1 MIKRTFVGL
10 FIAALLLISIPQAA
24 YAAPMDTRTLAT
36 INKPGVVLVQTT
48 WTADVT
54 WYEFAI
60 DESFSYDLEM
70 ELTRMVEAGEIG
82 STDQELYQAM
92 VGLMISYMEYYAYS
106 TGNTETEQMSSA
118 AVGTGFIVTPDGY
131 MVTNAHVVHTD
142 EEELTLQ
149 FAMSSLEQY
158 AVEAADSFM
167 EDLRREG
174 YQMSQEEWD
183 GIANA
188 WYRLLAQSMEINNL
202 QTSYQC
208 FIGNVTPGSDVT
220 ATGKGLD
227 LRKMG
232 EPIPGKDIAIL
243 KMEGTNLPTVKL
255 GDDASLRTG
264 DRVYA
269 MGYPAVATLS
279 DALNV
284 AQAIQE
290 PTMTQGIVSA
300 KKEMAGGWSII
311 QTDAAIHGGNSG
323 GPLFNEA
330 GEVIGINT
338 FGMLEES
345 GASAAGMN
353 FAIPISIA
361 KQFLNEINVE
371 PAESEFSADFNEA
384 LEAYNGGDYRKALD
398 LLRGINE
405 TNPGFPVVQELLA
418 DARQAADAN
427 PSAGSA
433 FSGGKILGLPSI
445 LVIALILIVLVV
457 VLVAVLSAR
466 KKKAPP
472 AMPMAQAYPQM
483 QMPIARPMPPVAPS
497 PQTNA
502 LHCTKCGAELSAG
515 AKFCKTCGE
524 VAPQA
529 PSNCPRCNAPL
540 TPGSQFCI
548 ECGEK
553 VSAATVQAQL

>member
-1 MIKRTFVGL
+1 MIKRI
-10 FIAALLLISIPQAA
+10 FIGIFAAVLLLIGIPQVA

-54 WYEFAI
+54 WYEFDI
-60 DESFSYDLEM
+60 DDSFSYDLEL
-70 ELTRMVEAGEIG
+70 ELERMVAAGEVG
-82 STDQELYQAM
+82 TSEQELYQAM
-92 VGLMISYMEYYAYS
+92 VALMISYMEYYAYS
-106 TGNTETEQMSSA
+106 TGNIETEQMSTA

-142 EEELTLQ
+142 EEALTMQ
-149 FAMSSLEQY
+149 FAMTSLENY
-158 AVEAADSFM
+158 AVAAADSFM
-167 EDLRREG
+167 EELRREG

-188 WYRLLAQSMEINNL
+188 WYSLLAQSMEIDNL
-202 QTSYQC
+202 QASYQC
-208 FIGNVTPGSDVT
+208 FVGNVSPGSDVS
-220 ATGKGLD
+220 AKGQGLD

-255 GDDASLRTG
+255 GDDTALRTG

-290 PTMTQGIVSA
+290 PTLTQGIVSA
-300 KKEMAGGWSII
+300 KKEMAGGWSVI
-311 QTDAAIHGGNSG
+311 QTDVAIHGGNSG

-361 KQFLNEINVE
+361 RQFLSEINVQ
-371 PAESEFSADFNEA
+371 PAESAFSADFNKALAAYNSGDYQKA
-384 LEAYNGGDYRKALD
+384 LE

-418 DARQAADAN
+418 DARQAEDAN
-427 PSAGSA
+427 PSTGRA
-433 FSGGKILGLPSI
+433 FTGGKILGLPS
-445 LVIALILIVLVV
+445 LVVFGAIFLVLVV
-457 VLVAVLSAR
+457 VLIAILAAR
-466 KKKAPP
+466 KKKAP
-472 AMPMAQAYPQM
+472 AAVQMAQAYPQM
-483 QMPIARPMPPVAPS
+483 QMSAARAMPSAALG
-497 PQTNA
+497 PQVNIP
-502 LHCTKCGAELSAG
+502 HCTQCGTELSG
-515 AKFCKTCGE
+515 SAKFCKTCGE
-524 VAPQA
+524 AVPQA
-529 PSNCPRCNAPL
+529 PSHCPGCNASL
-540 TPGSQFCI
+540 APGSQFCV

-553 VSAATVQAQL
+553 ISAR